1 MKGLRF
7 WIKSALGMSSDAT
20 AVQSPAGGGP
30 APAEFAVPVRRTV
43 IDQGFKVV
51 LDLSS
56 QVLAIE
62 APPDRQ
68 FSLWDSTA
76 GPAEAPLSAALS
88 TIDSTDLVSASI
100 LAHKAKVF
108 DDGLYAAV
116 ELAAQEGAGRH
127 PGKVALLASLG
138 RTLAGAAR
146 SEANEVQELILG
158 AARLG
163 NVSVAGVPSAVE
175 TRVERAVEVFL
186 ADELRSKPIGFYT
199 WSRQLASIFQQDR
212 MLQGAID
219 DLAGIEVLANALCA
233 DPAARATYEGHLQ
246 LVSRLTNP
254 FAKPDLRSYLEARDL
269 GTVHE
274 REKDMRFFPPSV
286 AHETEIVKKLYG
298 NQPIPE
304 GFVLVDEMIRRIRS
318 RELDLEPRTESGW
331 YDYQTWALEA
341 LVIPERMPEGQRLN
355 LDDEY
360 KQILLELFKGLLVLT
375 RETHIK
381 QLEIPRCGAAPPAKV
396 HIDIVPSLTAEPL
409 ATLYL
414 RRALGYRYI
423 RGVVEAAFGSGEL
436 ERLHRLTPDGAAP
449 TSLAEEL
456 HGIEALFLGAHV
468 TASRELGLT
477 PNAASGSEACAR
489 EAADRFAKWAR
500 DRRADSD
507 LSVDMRAMVPVFY
520 DLKRGKTKAWVFL
533 GWSSRPIN
541 VSFAQRPQ
549 ATVVDGRDRP
559 VRDQPHIDWGALRAQ
574 LPYPVT
580 AEVYVDRILD
590 RNEFRRLCDN
600 CSTRSEIMK
609 RLGVSMD
616 AA

>member
-1 MKGLRF
+1 MKRVGT
-7 WIKSALGMSSDAT
+7 WIKSALGMSDAT
-20 AVQSPAGGGP
+20 VVESTTGGGRP
-30 APAEFAVPVRRTV
+30 APAEFAVPGRRTV
-43 IDQGFKVV
+43 IDQGFKIE
-51 LDLSS
+51 LDLTS

-62 APPDRQ
+62 APPDRG
-68 FSLWDSTA
+68 FWHWSTA

-88 TIDSTDLVSASI
+88 RIDSTDLVSASV
-100 LAHKAKVF
+100 LAQKAKVF

-127 PGKVALLASLG
+127 PGKLALLASIG

-146 SEANEVQELILG
+146 PEANEVQELVLG

-163 NVSVAGVPSAVE
+163 NVDVAGVPSAVE
-175 TRVERAVEVFL
+175 TRVTRAVEAFL
-186 ADELRSKPIGFYT
+186 ADESRSKPIGFYT
-199 WSRQLASIFQQDR
+199 WSQQLASIFQQDR
-212 MLQGAID
+212 MLQSKIT
-219 DLAGIEVLANALCA
+219 DLAGIDVLANALCA
-233 DPAARATYEGHLQ
+233 DAPTRAAYERHLE

-254 FAKPDLRSYLEARDL
+254 FATADLRRYLEARDRDA
-269 GTVHE
+269 VHQL
-274 REKDMRFFPPSV
+274 EKDMRFLPPSI

-298 NQPIPE
+298 DQPIRE
-304 GFVLVDEMIRRIRS
+304 GFVLADEMIRRIRS
-318 RELDLEPRTESGW
+318 REFDLEPRTESGW

-355 LDDEY
+355 LGDEY
-360 KQILLELFKGLLVLT
+360 KQILLELFKGLLALT

-381 QLEIPRCGAAPPAKV
+381 QLEIPLCGNASGVAKV
-396 HIDIVPSLTAEPL
+396 HIEIVPALTAEPL
-409 ATLYL
+409 ATFYL

-423 RGVVEAAFGSGEL
+423 RDVVEDAFGSAEL
-436 ERLHRLTPDGAAP
+436 ERLHRVTPDGPAP
-449 TSLAEEL
+449 TSLAEDL

-468 TASRELGLT
+468 CASRELGLT
-477 PNAASGSEACAR
+477 PNAASGSEAWAR
-489 EAADRFAKWAR
+489 EAADRFVDWAR

-520 DLKRGKTKAWVFL
+520 DLRRRKTKVWVFL

-541 VSFAQRPQ
+541 VAFAQRPQ
-549 ATVVDGRDRP
+549 ATVVDRRDRP
-559 VRDQPHIDWGALRAQ
+559 LRDQPYIDWGTLRAQ

-590 RNEFRRLCDN
+590 RNEFRRLCDD

-609 RLGVSMD
+609 RLGVPMD
-616 AA
+616 VA